1 MPSFLPYPATH
12 SSACARGCSRHQLG
26 NSKPV
31 ALSPPSCRALEHA
44 RQGSSAPR
52 SDPSHHLPH
61 RPLRP
66 TDAIAPLSRPE
77 HSREAPLTLLSTTE
91 PHTAL
96 SFFCLNWKSTDK
108 LHCPTPP
115 PSRIHAI
122 PSIILQLTSPTPS
135 LSIHK
140 LILSSS
146 EPARA
151 PPTPAD
157 EFFSASPTLAR
168 G

>member
-1 MPSFLPYPATH
+1 MPSFLPCPAAQ
-12 SSACARGCSRHQLG
+12 SSTYARGCSCHQLG

-44 RQGSSAPR
+44 QQSSIEPR

-66 TDAIAPLSRPE
+66 TDAIAPLSSPE

-91 PHTAL
+91 SHTTL
-96 SFFCLNWKSTDK
+96 SFFCLNWKSTDE

-140 LILSSS
+140 LVLSNS

-151 PPTPAD
+151 PPTPTND
-157 EFFSASPTLAR
+157 FFLPR
-168 G
+168 R